1 MYYNTN
7 THNHLTAFVRDNQ
20 GRPVPEETLTH
31 SHPTWSSDILYHLPP
46 FTTIH
51 SILSVHF
58 PCLTILSDNLSPG
71 PLWSWTLNFILHTLL
86 TKMGVSGWMFLL
98 VPAYPGCPGQ
108 TAVKWLLLLLLLLYT
123 APVSRHLSQQLQDF
137 VGEKFYHLCAVW
149 SCGYELMHS
158 GYREGTRV
166 LRVLHHLHTSADL
179 PIII

>member
-7 THNHLTAFVRDNQ
+7 THNRLTAFVRDNQ

-108 TAVKWLLLLLLLLYT
+108 TAVKWLLLLLLVWQKNYLLLIHFILFLEWIS
-123 APVSRHLSQQLQDF
+123 AVMFCHVLQTTTKSCDYSWSLLNWSI
-137 VGEKFYHLCAVW
+137 KF
-149 SCGYELMHS
+149 
-158 GYREGTRV
+158 
-166 LRVLHHLHTSADL
+166 
-179 PIII
+179 I